1 LVYISRHAARTLAAN
16 LHLILKHGIGDNMSL
31 VNESKL
37 ALGLVLALTIGL
49 THAEVKYEEGIH
61 YVLLPV
67 PQEIEAPGK
76 IEVMEY
82 FSYACIHCFRFEP
95 IVLAWRQGLLDDV
108 TFNRTPALWN
118 NDLETY
124 GKSYY
129 AAEALGVLEK
139 VHIHLFNLIQQ
150 KKPKDPQVIALSLT
164 NVGVD
169 PIDFARMLG
178 SFEVDR
184 RLGKARGRG
193 QAYEK
198 AYYSAFEEGA
208 GVPMM
213 VVNGK
218 YLISGATA
226 GGNAAMLPVAEH
238 LIQLERQ
245 AMAAKAD

>member
-1 LVYISRHAARTLAAN
+1 
-16 LHLILKHGIGDNMSL
+16 MSL

-67 PQEIEAPGK
+67 PQEIDALGK

-129 AAEALGVLEK
+129 CLLYTSDAADE
-139 VHIHLFNLIQQ
+139 
-150 KKPKDPQVIALSLT
+150 
-164 NVGVD
+164 
-169 PIDFARMLG
+169 
-178 SFEVDR
+178 
-184 RLGKARGRG
+184 
-193 QAYEK
+193 
-198 AYYSAFEEGA
+198 
-208 GVPMM
+208 
-213 VVNGK
+213 
-218 YLISGATA
+218 
-226 GGNAAMLPVAEH
+226 
-238 LIQLERQ
+238 
-245 AMAAKAD
+245 

>member
-1 LVYISRHAARTLAAN
+1 
-16 LHLILKHGIGDNMSL
+16 MSL
-31 VNESKL
+31 VNASKL
-37 ALGLVLALTIGL
+37 FFGLALVLTIGL
-49 THAEVKYEEGIH
+49 TNAEVKYEEGIH
-61 YVLLPV
+61 YVLLPI
-67 PQEIEAPGK
+67 PQETEVTGK

-118 NDLETY
+118 NELETY

-129 AAEALGVLEK
+129 AAEVLGVLEK

-150 KKPKDPQVIALSLT
+150 KKPKDPQVIALSLGDF
-164 NVGVD
+164 GVD
-169 PIDFARMLG
+169 PIDFARTLV

-198 AYYSAFEEGA
+198 AYYRAFGKGA
-208 GVPMM
+208 GVPML

-226 GGNAAMLPVAEH
+226 GGNSGMLTVAKH

-245 AMAAKAD
+245 AMAVQAE

>member
-1 LVYISRHAARTLAAN
+1 
-16 LHLILKHGIGDNMSL
+16 MSL
-31 VNESKL
+31 GNASKL
-37 ALGLVLALTIGL
+37 VFGLALVLTIGL
-49 THAEVKYEEGIH
+49 TNAEVKYEEGIH
-61 YVLLPV
+61 YVLLPI
-67 PQEIEAPGK
+67 PQETEVTGK

-118 NDLETY
+118 NELETY

-129 AAEALGVLEK
+129 AAEVLGVLEK

-150 KKPKDPQVIALSLT
+150 KKPKDPQVIALSLGDF
-164 NVGVD
+164 GVD
-169 PIDFARMLG
+169 PIDFARTLV

-198 AYYSAFEEGA
+198 AYYRAFGKGA
-208 GVPMM
+208 GVPML

-226 GGNAAMLPVAEH
+226 GGNSGMLTVAKH

-245 AMAAKAD
+245 AMAVQAE